1 MFLQKSGDKLPKK
14 YIFKYNNC
22 GYDNE
27 LILPVTPSHFTITSG
42 IKTEVVNLT
51 EVGDLNIPG
60 TESSETIT
68 LDVMFPIQKYPF
80 VTGPHNSNPY
90 VFTDAFE
97 RWARSHLP
105 VRFVVS
111 DTSVNIRVYIE
122 SIQYGTREGDGT
134 GDVYATITMRPWRE
148 LTAPQISTVAASTG
162 GNKPRTGD
170 SSPKNPQTYKVVKG
184 DTLWWICKKFYNQ
197 PTLCDKLAA
206 YNGIKNPNVI
216 HIGWVLKIP
225 DKKELAS

>member
-1 MFLQKSGDKLPKK
+1 MPKK
-14 YIFKYNNC
+14 YIFKYNNR

-60 TESSETIT
+60 TESAETIT
-68 LDVMFPIQKYPF
+68 LDNVMFPIQKYPF

-122 SIQYGTREGDGT
+122 SIQYGTREGNGT

-148 LTAPQISTVAASTG
+148 LTVPQVSTVAASTG

-170 SSPKNPQTYKVVKG
+170 SSLKNPQTYKVVRG
-184 DTLWWICKKFYNQ
+184 DTLWGLCKRFYNDVSLIK
-197 PTLCDKLAA
+197 PLAD
-206 YNGIKNPNVI
+206 YNSIKNPNLI
-216 HIGWVLKIP
+216 ITGQVLKIP

>member
-1 MFLQKSGDKLPKK
+1 MFKPKK
-14 YIFKYNNC
+14 YIFKYNNR

-60 TESSETIT
+60 TESAETIT
-68 LDVMFPIQKYPF
+68 LDNVMFPIQKYPF

-122 SIQYGTREGDGT
+122 SIQYGTREGNGT

-148 LTAPQISTVAASTG
+148 LTVPQVSTVAASTG

-170 SSPKNPQTYKVVKG
+170 SSPKNPQTYKVVRG
-184 DTLWWICKKFYNQ
+184 DTLWGLCKRFYNDVSLIK
-197 PTLCDKLAA
+197 PLAD
-206 YNGIKNPNVI
+206 YNSIKNPNLI
-216 HIGWVLKIP
+216 ITGQVLKIP

>member
-1 MFLQKSGDKLPKK
+1 VFKPKK
-14 YIFKYNNC
+14 YIFKYNNR

-60 TESSETIT
+60 TESAETIT
-68 LDVMFPIQKYPF
+68 LDNVVFPIQKYHY
-80 VTGPHNSNPY
+80 VVGPHNSNPY

-122 SIQYGTREGDGT
+122 SIQYGTREGNGT

-148 LTAPQISTVAASTG
+148 LTVPQVSTVAASTG

-170 SSPKNPQTYKVVKG
+170 SSAQNAQTYKVVRG
-184 DTLWWICKKFYNQ
+184 DTLWGICRKFYSQ
-197 PTLCDKLAA
+197 PALCWKLAT
-206 YNGIKNPNVI
+206 YNSIKNANLIFPGQI
-216 HIGWVLKIP
+216 LKIP

>member
-1 MFLQKSGDKLPKK
+1 MPKK
-14 YIFKYNNC
+14 YIFKYNNR

-60 TESSETIT
+60 TESAETIT
-68 LDVMFPIQKYPF
+68 LDNVMFPIQKYPF

-122 SIQYGTREGDGT
+122 SIQYGTREGNGT

-148 LTAPQISTVAASTG
+148 LTVPQVSTVAASTG

-170 SSPKNPQTYKVVKG
+170 SSPKNPQTYKVVRG
-184 DTLWWICKKFYNQ
+184 DTLWGLCKRFYNDVSLIK
-197 PTLCDKLAA
+197 PLAD
-206 YNGIKNPNVI
+206 YNSIKNPNLI
-216 HIGWVLKIP
+216 ITGQVLKIP

>member
-1 MFLQKSGDKLPKK
+1 MFKPKK
-14 YIFKYNNC
+14 YIFKYNNR

-60 TESSETIT
+60 TESAETIT
-68 LDVMFPIQKYPF
+68 LDNVMFPIQKYPF

-148 LTAPQISTVAASTG
+148 LTVPQVSTVAASTG

-170 SSPKNPQTYKVVKG
+170 SSLKNPQTYKVVRG
-184 DTLWWICKKFYNQ
+184 DTLWGLCKRFYNDVSLIK
-197 PTLCDKLAA
+197 PLAD
-206 YNGIKNPNVI
+206 YNSIKNPNLI
-216 HIGWVLKIP
+216 ITGQVLKIP